1 MSNAAK
7 QGAQLALNR
16 YSVVTRQL
24 SESLQERGDLQAA
37 LSSGRVQAYEQATAE
52 GANVTN
58 ARHAADLAGEHLTQ
72 EIAKLSGT
80 IDADLIELRYLDQL
94 LAYYQHYGSDEEE

>member
-1 MSNAAK
+1 MSDAGK
-7 QGAQLALNR
+7 QGAQRALNR
-16 YSVVTRQL
+16 YNAVTRQL
-24 SESLQERGDLQAA
+24 AASLQERGDLQAA

-80 IDADLIELRYLDQL
+80 IEADLVELRYLDQL
-94 LAYYQHYGSDEEE
+94 LAYYQHYGEE